1 MWSSAINQNAKKA
14 RALAGSTFGIYS
26 RFRSEMETK
35 QEPVDSL
42 NFFNDTVLVTVI
54 FVSVFFSTK
63 QDVLFIEAVRLYT
76 SSAHI

>member
-54 FVSVFFSTK
+54 FVSVFSTK